1 MSQLRETVTRKTEQR
16 ATLHTLR
23 ERQKLLNRV
32 RRIAGQ
38 VTAVQDLLETDAEC
52 DRALHTLAACRG
64 AINSLMAEILEDH
77 VLDHVIDPD
86 AGDNSP
92 EREAAEQLLDIIK
105 SYLR

>member
-1 MSQLRETVTRKTEQR
+1 MP
-16 ATLHTLR
+16 HTLR

-38 VTAVQDLLETDAEC
+38 ITAAEDLLEADAEC
-52 DRALHTLAACRG
+52 ERALHLLAACRG
-64 AINSLMAEILEDH
+64 AISSLMAEILEDH
-77 VLDHVIDPD
+77 IMSHVVDPD
-86 AGDNSP
+86 AAGNSP

>member
-1 MSQLRETVTRKTEQR
+1 VP
-16 ATLHTLR
+16 HTLR

-38 VTAVQDLLETDAEC
+38 VGAVEELLHADAEC
-52 DRALHTLAACRG
+52 ERALHTLAACRG

-77 VLDHVIDPD
+77 IMHHVVDPEAAAD
-86 AGDNSP
+86 SH